1 MSTYRKLAM
10 SDKSVL
16 SNPFFTS
23 PIEDRDPNRAPPV
36 PSQDCLYG
44 LIGHIAR
51 AGSENSEANPFAIAL
66 HAITFLGCCLGRTVH
81 LQIGDTIHSPI
92 IFSLHVGRSGRGRKG
107 DALSLVRKL
116 HKSIVGKSQAV
127 APGLHTGGLSTRE
140 GLIYLIHDGYVEGRN
155 EVPPVQDKR
164 LWIIEPEFA
173 NVLQQ
178 TRREG
183 NTLSPA
189 LRELFDSNS
198 LKPATKG
205 NRIGVAEP
213 HVVLSAGITPTEL
226 TSGIPVRE
234 LLNSFANRIVM
245 ISAERL
251 QFTPFPEP
259 TPKAVVEQLGDRII
273 EVIEFANKRCSN
285 DADSFQLTLSSGARN
300 LYQDLY
306 TGELAVQLADEKIMT
321 LLERRAPVL
330 LRIAMI
336 FAAADLASEIDEC
349 HLNAAAAWTR
359 YWADSA
365 DYIFAANRSEN
376 CSDEITILAERIT
389 KFLSAKE
396 DASRTELTV
405 DCFGG
410 HVAKPKLDQ
419 ALTQLLTSSPPIVV
433 VTVIPRIGGPGSPT
447 KRYRL
452 VAKHAKSANA
462 VLGQLVL
469 HRTADAQGENSAN
482 AMSDFRLEISQTS
495 RIQTVLPS

>member
-1 MSTYRKLAM
+1 MFGRLEM

-23 PIEDRDPNRAPPV
+23 PVEDRDPNRGPPV
-36 PSQDCLYG
+36 PNQDCLYG
-44 LIGHIAR
+44 LIGLIAR

-66 HAITFLGCCLGRTVH
+66 HAMTFMGCCLGRTVH
-81 LQIGDTIHSPI
+81 LQIGDTIHYPV
-92 IFSLHVGRSGRGRKG
+92 IFGLHVGRSGRGRKG

-116 HKSIVGKSQAV
+116 HKSIVGKSEAV

-140 GLIYLIHDGYVEGRN
+140 GLIYLIHDGFVDGRN
-155 EVPPVQDKR
+155 EVPPVEDKR

-173 NVLQQ
+173 NVLLQ

-234 LLNSFANRIVM
+234 LLNGFANRIVM

-251 QFTPFPEP
+251 QVIPFPEP
-259 TPKAVVEQLGDRII
+259 TPVAVIEHLGDRIT
-273 EVIEFANKRCSN
+273 EVIEFANKRCTKN
-285 DADSFQLTLSSGARN
+285 TDSFQLTLSNSARN

-306 TGELAVQLADEKIMT
+306 TGELAAQLVDERVMT

-336 FAAADLASEIDEC
+336 FATADLASEIEEC

-359 YWADSA
+359 YWADSV
-365 DYIFAANRSEN
+365 DYIFASNRGDN
-376 CSDEITILAERIT
+376 CPDEISLLAERIT
-389 KFLSAKE
+389 KFLLARE

-419 ALTQLLTSSPPIVV
+419 AITQLLNSSPPSIVLTV
-433 VTVIPRIGGPGSPT
+433 VARPGGPGSPT

-462 VLGQLVL
+462 VLGQSGL
-469 HRTADAQGENSAN
+469 RKTADVHDANSAN
-482 AMSDFRLEISQTS
+482 AMSDYELQISQTS
-495 RIQTVLPS
+495 HAHAVLPG